1 MHKFFVRLSWGLIF
15 TGMVLLIASMGV
27 YLLGK
32 NHIRNTEPIE
42 ATVIDVVPYGETE
55 KRMLLVESPRWVE
68 EVDTPELVQKKLQYV
83 RYYYEGDI
91 DHAWSGKKI
100 TGYWKEENQDLLLS
114 LDCYHQYT
122 LFFLIY
128 GSILLLCGGIWRGW
142 LQITKKGD
150 HKRTHKYPCPKKEM

>member
-1 MHKFFVRLSWGLIF
+1 MHKFFVRLSWELIF
-15 TGMVLLIASMGV
+15 TGMVLLLASMGV

-91 DHAWSGKKI
+91 DHA
-100 TGYWKEENQDLLLS
+100 
-114 LDCYHQYT
+114 
-122 LFFLIY
+122 
-128 GSILLLCGGIWRGW
+128 
-142 LQITKKGD
+142 
-150 HKRTHKYPCPKKEM
+150 